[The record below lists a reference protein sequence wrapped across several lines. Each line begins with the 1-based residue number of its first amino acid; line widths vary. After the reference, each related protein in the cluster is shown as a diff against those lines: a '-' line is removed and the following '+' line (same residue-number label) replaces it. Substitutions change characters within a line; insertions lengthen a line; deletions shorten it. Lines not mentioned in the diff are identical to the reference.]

1 MSDKKDLIEEKTN
14 SLLQNLIEEDNP
26 EKIEAIVELF
36 NSNQKKK
43 TALRIDKVSNLL
55 DTTLDTLQN
64 RFENRSQEITTK
76 ECLDAIKVLHDSIEK
91 NQKSI
96 NDKPEAPLI
105 QFNTQNNELN
115 LNQYSNLDIE
125 SRNRIYNVVLQLLN
139 ETNKENKTNIDFEDK
154 TSDSGV

>member
-76 ECLDAIKVLHDSIEK
+76 EYLDAIKVLQDSIEK

-139 ETNKENKTNIDFEDK
+139 GTNKENKTNIDFEDK